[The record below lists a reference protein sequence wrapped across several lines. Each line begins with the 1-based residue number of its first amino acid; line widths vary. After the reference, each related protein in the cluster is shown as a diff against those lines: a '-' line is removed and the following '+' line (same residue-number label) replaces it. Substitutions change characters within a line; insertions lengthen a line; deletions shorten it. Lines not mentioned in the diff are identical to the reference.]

1 MIKSTVLALGVQL
14 WTETLPSWSLPYA
27 GEAASQQ
34 MKYIELTLEEPGFEL
49 QVHKYTVIFQQLV
62 IFLQYYTV
70 WGWLNPWA
78 RITDAESQL

>member
-1 MIKSTVLALGVQL
+1 
-14 WTETLPSWSLPYA
+14 
-27 GEAASQQ
+27 

-70 WGWLNPWA
+70 WGWLNP
-78 RITDAESQL
+78 